1 MERKVKYCVAVS
13 SEKLGD
19 WAPVPLQGDLD
30 GVCET
35 ARGLGF
41 DSVEYHLRNPE
52 AEDRKKLKTL
62 LDRHGLSLAAIG
74 TGLEYSKNGNFF
86 TSEDPEVRKRT
97 AEKFRSFVD
106 LAADFGSVVFLGL
119 CRGKS
124 PTFAERERYL
134 DLFADEV
141 RPIVDYAKRK
151 GVVLVL
157 EPIVSYMTNL
167 LTRTVET
174 IDFISLRG
182 LGGVELLLDTY
193 HMYFEDEMPVEEGFR
208 LSAGRIGH
216 IHISDSDRRYPG
228 SGKVDYEAVGRVLK
242 EIGYSG
248 AVSLEILPY
257 PDGVQASR
265 YGIQWMKHVW
275 G

>member
-1 MERKVKYCVAVS
+1 MGGPVKYCVAFS
-13 SEKLGD
+13 SEDLGD

-30 GVCET
+30 GVFKT
-35 ARGLGF
+35 AAELGF
-41 DSVEYHLRNPE
+41 DAVEYHLRNPE
-52 AEDRKKLKTL
+52 AEDRRKLKSL
-62 LDRHGLSLAAIG
+62 LKRHGLSLAAIG
-74 TGLEYSKNGNFF
+74 TGLEYSKNGNCF
-86 TSEDPEVRKRT
+86 TSPDPEVRKRT
-97 AEKFRSFVD
+97 GVKFRSFVD

-119 CRGKS
+119 CRGKA
-124 PTFAERERYL
+124 PTFKERERYL
-134 DLFADEV
+134 DLFAEEV
-141 RPIVDYAKRK
+141 MPIVDYARKK
-151 GVVLVL
+151 GVVLAL

-167 LTRTVET
+167 LTGTTET
-174 IDFISLRG
+174 LDFISLKG
-182 LGGVELLLDTY
+182 LQGVELLLDTY
-193 HMYFEDEMPVEEGFR
+193 HMYFEDKIPVEEGFR
-208 LSAGRIGH
+208 LSAGRIAH

-228 SGKVDYEAVGRVLK
+228 SGKIDYDAVGKVLG